1 MPRLTDPSS
10 GDRVVDGCRN
20 GARAGVVLLAA
31 TFALAA
37 ATSSAQ
43 AQSVGLGTAGAS
55 AVLAGSTVTNTGPSV
70 ITGNVGL
77 YPGVAVTGFP
87 PGLVLGGTMHV
98 GDGVAQQAKADLAA
112 AYDDAAGRSSG
123 ATISANLAGST
134 LSSGVYTSATS
145 MGLSGALTL
154 DAQGDPDAVFIF
166 QAGTSLTVGA
176 GSHVLLVN
184 GARSCNVFWQ
194 VGTSATIGA
203 GSTFAGTVMALSSI
217 SMTTGATLRGRALA
231 RNGAVTLDTNLVTKP
246 GCAGPPTAVDI
257 SATSV
262 TGQPVGMVL
271 QGVDITGAPLTYTI
285 TSAPSHGTL
294 GPIDSA
300 GNVTYTPDAGYSGPD
315 SYTYVVSSP
324 NGTSSPATGSV
335 VVTPAAGGGGGA
347 GGGGAGGGGAGGGGA
362 GGGGAGGGG
371 AGAGGAGGGSAG
383 GGGAGAGAG
392 GAGGTGA
399 PGASGGA
406 AAGVV
411 ASPKGDR
418 GIAGVSITGDGRAG
432 SAVRL
437 SGPAR
442 CIDTRFRASVIGH
455 DIARVKFYFAGK
467 WRRTIKA
474 KAGQTVFSQ
483 LVDARGKSS
492 GVRRVSARITFKT
505 ATGAKPMTLRLV
517 YKRCAKA
524 SVKPAFAG

>member
-1 MPRLTDPSS
+1 M
-10 GDRVVDGCRN
+10 
-20 GARAGVVLLAA
+20 
-31 TFALAA
+31 
-37 ATSSAQ
+37 
-43 AQSVGLGTAGAS
+43 GLGTAGAS

-70 ITGNVGL
+70 ITGDVGL
-77 YPGVAVTGFP
+77 YPGLAVTGFP

-98 GDGVAQQAKADLAA
+98 GDALAQQAKADLAT

-123 ATISANLAGST
+123 ATISANLAGNT
-134 LSSGVYTSATS
+134 LSSGVYSSATS
-145 MGLSGALTL
+145 MALSGALTL

-194 VGTSATIGA
+194 VGSSATIGA

-246 GCAGPPTAVDI
+246 GCAGPPSASDI
-257 SATSV
+257 SATSI

-271 QGVDITGAPLTYTI
+271 HGVDVTGAPLTYTI

-294 GPIDSA
+294 GPIDGA

-315 SYTYVVSSP
+315 SYTYAVSSS

-335 VVTPAAGGGGGA
+335 VVTPA

-371 AGAGGAGGGSAG
+371 AGAGAGGGGAGAGGAG

-392 GAGGTGA
+392 GAGGPALPA
-399 PGASGGA
+399 PLPA
-406 AAGVV
+406 AARAPESSLRRRATA
-411 ASPKGDR
+411 ASPACR
-418 GIAGVSITGDGRAG
+418 SPAAAAPARPCG
-432 SAVRL
+432 SAVPHAA
-437 SGPAR
+437 STPASR
-442 CIDTRFRASVIGH
+442 QASS
-455 DIARVKFYFAGK
+455 A
-467 WRRTIKA
+467 T
-474 KAGQTVFSQ
+474 TS
-483 LVDARGKSS
+483 RG
-492 GVRRVSARITFKT
+492 
-505 ATGAKPMTLRLV
+505 
-517 YKRCAKA
+517 
-524 SVKPAFAG
+524 